1 MRFKKRWKK
10 YLSNLFISYNNNKF
24 KILPPTWN
32 GKFELLDGSC
42 SVSDIQDCFECILKK
57 HNEKMNNLSIRI
69 YVNKIENSITLKIKT
84 GYYPTGT

>member
-1 MRFKKRWKK
+1 M
-10 YLSNLFISYNNNKF
+10 
-24 KILPPTWN
+24 PPTWN

-42 SVSDIQDCFECILKK
+42 SVSDIQDRFECILKK